1 MCGRYTLS
9 TPVRTLADEFDIAE
23 SLPELKSSYN
33 VAPTQE
39 VPAVVAGSGG
49 GGEAAWRCLGGV

>member
-9 TPVRTLADEFDIAE
+9 TPIRTLADEFDIAG

-33 VAPTQE
+33 VAPSQE
-39 VPAVVAGSGG
+39 VAAVGRAVMVEGTP
-49 GGEAAWRCLGGV
+49 LGDA